1 VDSVVLPPGESY
13 DLEITANLDDSVVI
27 KEELHIMVDEGENL
41 MIPLSAKGGGTTMLC
56 KQDIS
61 MIDIGVQLTNCVF
74 EKTIVL
80 ENKGRRHQQ
89 LKWINRSNVEENTA
103 RNSKKAGGGP
113 KQAIP
118 PVFTVTPSEIALRPR
133 TATAFTFK
141 GSCAVPNVLKEIFVL
156 ESKIGKGLL
165 IKPVYVY
172 AHAIDV
178 CRNYVDLYL

>member
-1 VDSVVLPPGESY
+1 VVLPPGGSY

-61 MIDIGVQLTNCVF
+61 IIDIGVQLTNCVF

-89 LKWINRSNVEENTA
+89 LKWINRTNVEENHA
-103 RNSKKAGGGP
+103 RNSKKVYILLACMNARPYLMRYKRTHTYICISVCLIIHIYICTYACKGWWRAKTGH
-113 KQAIP
+113 
-118 PVFTVTPSEIALRPR
+118 TPGVHGDSQ
-133 TATAFTFK
+133 
-141 GSCAVPNVLKEIFVL
+141 
-156 ESKIGKGLL
+156 
-165 IKPVYVY
+165 
-172 AHAIDV
+172 
-178 CRNYVDLYL
+178 